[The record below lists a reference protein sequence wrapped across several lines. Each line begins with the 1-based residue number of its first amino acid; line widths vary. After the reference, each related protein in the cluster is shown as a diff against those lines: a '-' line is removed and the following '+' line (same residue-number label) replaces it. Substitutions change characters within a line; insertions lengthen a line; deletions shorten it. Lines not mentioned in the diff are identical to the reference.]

1 MKKTIKRKTYVAPLT
16 ELCENSCQPL
26 MINIGSGETIPED
39 SDANVNFFDEDEDS
53 GNHSTNVW
61 DDL

>member
-1 MKKTIKRKTYVAPLT
+1 MRQTNKKQYASPVT
-16 ELCENSCQPL
+16 ELCEFYSQPL

-39 SDANVNFFDEDEDS
+39 SDANVNFFDEEENS
-53 GNHSTNVW
+53 GSRTTNVW